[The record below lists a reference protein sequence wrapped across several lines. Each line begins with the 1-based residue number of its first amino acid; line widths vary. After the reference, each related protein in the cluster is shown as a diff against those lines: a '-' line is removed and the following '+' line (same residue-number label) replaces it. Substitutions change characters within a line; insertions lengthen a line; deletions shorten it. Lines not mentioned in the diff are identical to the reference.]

1 MRYPKNRLVVLVF
14 AALLATG
21 LVAGG
26 THLNPKYE
34 RYRVAMV
41 TKIITDELGLNNAQI
56 ITLNGIASELLR
68 LKKTMQQNH
77 LQSQKELLALFA
89 QPRLD
94 RDRVRQLANQKIDI
108 LRSHIP
114 RLVQRLGDFY
124 DGLTPGQREKLKA
137 HIKHKIALFELLHR
151 QK

>member
-1 MRYPKNRLVVLVF
+1 MRYPKNRLFILVF
-14 AALLATG
+14 AALLTTG

-26 THLNPKYE
+26 IHINPKYE
-34 RYRVAMV
+34 RYRIAMV
-41 TKIITDELGLNNAQI
+41 TKIITDELGLNNAQVV
-56 ITLNGIASELLR
+56 TLNRVAGELLR

-77 LQSQKELLALFA
+77 LQSQKELLALLA
-89 QPRLD
+89 QPTLD

-114 RLVQRLGDFY
+114 RLVQQVGDFY
-124 DGLTPGQREKLKA
+124 DGLTPGQRAKLKA
-137 HIKHKIALFELLHR
+137 HIKNKITLFELLHR